1 VGGGGR
7 LDWFHLPRHEA
18 SVLRGVRLLMDDP
31 QTVAMLRKQLRE
43 QINKVPDSVRNGSI
57 QTTRSWVAQRNEA
70 MKVLNKPN
78 STATQLMSA
87 INSIK

>member
-1 VGGGGR
+1 
-7 LDWFHLPRHEA
+7 
-18 SVLRGVRLLMDDP
+18 MDDP

-43 QINKVPDSVRNGSI
+43 QINKVPESVRSGSI

>member
-1 VGGGGR
+1 
-7 LDWFHLPRHEA
+7 
-18 SVLRGVRLLMDDP
+18 MDDP

-43 QINKVPDSVRNGSI
+43 QINKVPESVRNGSV

-70 MKVLNKPN
+70 VKVLNKPN

>member
-1 VGGGGR
+1 
-7 LDWFHLPRHEA
+7 
-18 SVLRGVRLLMDDP
+18 MDDP

>member
-1 VGGGGR
+1 
-7 LDWFHLPRHEA
+7 
-18 SVLRGVRLLMDDP
+18 MDDP

-43 QINKVPDSVRNGSI
+43 QINKVPDSVRNGSV
-57 QTTRSWVAQRNEA
+57 QTTRSWVAQRDEA

>member
-1 VGGGGR
+1 
-7 LDWFHLPRHEA
+7 
-18 SVLRGVRLLMDDP
+18 MDDP

-43 QINKVPDSVRNGSI
+43 QINKVPESVRNGSI

>member
-1 VGGGGR
+1 
-7 LDWFHLPRHEA
+7 
-18 SVLRGVRLLMDDP
+18 MDDP
-31 QTVAMLRKQLRE
+31 QTVALLRKQLRE